1 MPGTPNM
8 KTLRSAPTTL
18 SWKMNAAKGGFAVA
32 ALGVAAF
39 ALSWLGAPGTVG
51 SYAVERTRNGLIA
64 SRQKEVLA
72 KHLGLSSAEELDA
85 KARSDPRYKAVVDP
99 INNEKANANRSTT
112 FANGGALALGAWM
125 PGLSGVSHLVAHGGV
140 ALGGAVTSSLFDRH
154 SFAPH
159 EVMQDINAKRASGKA
174 VAAQDI
180 LLLKI
185 AQNQNWQAQFKK
197 QHGYTFDKAKPELR
211 RQVVNAMPELGW
223 AQGVAN
229 QFNSGTLEEPDLLML
244 QLPAPAQNWAQ
255 AVGGSRKVAGSFVQ
269 HVQAGRAASGQ
280 QVAGPTLG

>member
-1 MPGTPNM
+1 M
-8 KTLRSAPTTL
+8 KTLRSVPTTL
-18 SWKMNAAKGGFAVA
+18 GWKMNAAKGGFAVA

-39 ALSWLGAPGTVG
+39 ALSWLGAPGIAG
-51 SYAVERTRNGLIA
+51 SYIIDRTRSNLMA
-64 SRQKEVLA
+64 NRQKDVLA
-72 KHLGLSSAEELDA
+72 KHLGLKDAAELDA
-85 KARSDPRYKAVVDP
+85 MARRDPRYKAVVDP
-99 INNEKANANRSTT
+99 INNEKANSDRSAA
-112 FANGGALALGAWM
+112 FVNGGALALGAWM

-159 EVMQDINAKRASGKA
+159 EVMQDINAKRAGGQM
-174 VAAQDI
+174 VVAQDI

-197 QHGYTFDKAKPELR
+197 QHGYAFDKATPELR

-229 QFNSGTLEEPDLLML
+229 QFNSGALEEPDLLML
-244 QLPAPAQNWAQ
+244 QLPAPAQRWAQ
-255 AVGGSRKVAGSFVQ
+255 MVGGSRQGAGSFVQ
-269 HVQAGRAASGQ
+269 QLNAERAAAAQRATGPVQA
-280 QVAGPTLG
+280 